1 MAKIEKPIR
10 FSEHFN
16 IPNETFEKHGVL
28 NPTLNMDT
36 DLFISPLLL
45 ANSSSQEM
53 RKGRNRYETHFT
65 NVINLLSHS
74 TEVGDVAWRNAYRLL
89 QFPEVIG
96 IGLGYSA
103 SSTSGSGSG
112 NKISGRLMR
121 TAHDIIKLGMKDNDL
136 FVLLSLL
143 EEGFGADRISD
154 MTANIIIPDIVKHT
168 SNFLDPQDIK
178 LQKVSIKTLSGTI
191 EENLP
196 INPFNESPVLLLP
209 KDILRNL
216 PIANDWSEVAD
227 AAHRN
232 ALLRLDANRDIAELF
247 KQTGQAKQE
256 RKAFALASLSNVTEM
271 MNIIKSIGINPYDFI
286 SDADGHIRWI
296 DLIERFQ
303 EDDIQYITPPAAKNI
318 QTLNQVVEQI
328 IDQFSFLITERRL
341 SEELFADGKPKHERT
356 AQRIFFAV
364 AHVHC
369 KANNLDITPEADT
382 GNGPVDFKFSSG
394 FDVKALV
401 EIKLS
406 TNSKLRSGYGKQ
418 LEKYKEAEETSEGFY
433 VVIDVGSMGKKYEN
447 LIAEHNNR
455 VNKGLPVSTI
465 KLIDGN
471 RRPSASNL

>member
-136 FVLLSLL
+136 FVLLSSL

-247 KQTGQAKQE
+247 KQTGQAK
-256 RKAFALASLSNVTEM
+256 
-271 MNIIKSIGINPYDFI
+271 
-286 SDADGHIRWI
+286 
-296 DLIERFQ
+296 
-303 EDDIQYITPPAAKNI
+303 
-318 QTLNQVVEQI
+318 
-328 IDQFSFLITERRL
+328 
-341 SEELFADGKPKHERT
+341 
-356 AQRIFFAV
+356 
-364 AHVHC
+364 
-369 KANNLDITPEADT
+369 
-382 GNGPVDFKFSSG
+382 
-394 FDVKALV
+394 
-401 EIKLS
+401 
-406 TNSKLRSGYGKQ
+406 
-418 LEKYKEAEETSEGFY
+418 
-433 VVIDVGSMGKKYEN
+433 
-447 LIAEHNNR
+447 
-455 VNKGLPVSTI
+455 
-465 KLIDGN
+465 
-471 RRPSASNL
+471 